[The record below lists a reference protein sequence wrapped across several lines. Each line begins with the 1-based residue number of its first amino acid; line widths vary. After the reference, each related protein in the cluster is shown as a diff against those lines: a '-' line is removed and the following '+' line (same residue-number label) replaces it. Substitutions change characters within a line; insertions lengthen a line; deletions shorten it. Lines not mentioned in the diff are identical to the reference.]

1 MQLFT
6 ALARTALRRIGEF
19 KPVEL
24 ATIAWA
30 SAAAGQS
37 DTRWFSIFARV
48 AEGVDDLNTQGLANA
63 AWVRATAAQVFGKDL
78 NFHPITDLSQDK
90 KSLPRERIPSTS
102 CK

>member
-37 DTRWFSIFARV
+37 DTQWFSIFARV
-48 AEGVDDLNTQGLANA
+48 AEGVDDFNTQGLANA
-63 AWVRATAAQVFGKDL
+63 AWVRSTEAQVFGKDL
-78 NFHPITDLSQDK
+78 IFHPITDLS
-90 KSLPRERIPSTS
+90 
-102 CK
+102 